1 MRKTKKELE
10 AENFILW
17 MSCIV
22 FFVIGVAATI
32 GCILHKSEPQEEC
45 MDTYWENEYRTI
57 KRLYDLDEAFLWHWK
72 KVDDLTW
79 SVPLEYAPD

>member
-1 MRKTKKELE
+1 
-10 AENFILW
+10 
-17 MSCIV
+17 
-22 FFVIGVAATI
+22 
-32 GCILHKSEPQEEC
+32 
-45 MDTYWENEYRTI
+45 MDEYWENEYRTI

>member
-1 MRKTKKELE
+1 MKTKKELE

-17 MSCIV
+17 MLCIV

-45 MDTYWENEYRTI
+45 MDEYWENEYRTI
-57 KRLYDLDEAFLWHWK
+57 KRLYDLDEAFLQHWK